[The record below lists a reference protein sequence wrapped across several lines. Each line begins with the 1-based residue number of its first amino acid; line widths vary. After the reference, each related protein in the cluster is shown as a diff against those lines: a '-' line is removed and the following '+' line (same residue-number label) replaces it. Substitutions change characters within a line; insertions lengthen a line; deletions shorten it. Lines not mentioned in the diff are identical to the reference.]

1 MFYCTSLYPSYLWF
15 VHTTIQLKLRCNR
28 SIVLWLVS
36 FFLLCFSVNCYN
48 GVRFLVTIQHVCV
61 IINVCNDFCI
71 NSCFNG
77 LNSLYG
83 ACFTCASTLILRMKL
98 VVYSN
103 KITCISSWSSK
114 YIWTTSVFTLTPEL
128 VMWTAK
134 STTAHVISEQPKHKE
149 REKKKKGKTLNEQIQ
164 QLYHKSNKKNG
175 EFKSREINK
184 RKWVPLNVFYNV
196 RCYRDSVEAAH
207 LLTNR

>member
-1 MFYCTSLYPSYLWF
+1 MCFFLLLACF
-15 VHTTIQLKLRCNR
+15 VVCFIVLRCIHR
-28 SIVLWLVS
+28 ICDLFIPPFSWSYGVIGLLCFGWFL

-77 LNSLYG
+77 LNSLCG

-149 REKKKKGKTLNEQIQ
+149 REKKKKA
-164 QLYHKSNKKNG
+164 
-175 EFKSREINK
+175 K
-184 RKWVPLNVFYNV
+184 R
-196 RCYRDSVEAAH
+196 
-207 LLTNR
+207 